1 MVFTWHFFRK
11 TKYSVMRFR
20 IIYLLFSF
28 LILLG
33 CKTENRNSELPL
45 GNAEELS
52 IPSGLISYYKNV
64 DFSLQGEGL
73 KESLAITTIAKH
85 TRFLEYYERHR
96 YLYKADEDLSNSK
109 NVLLIYSGES
119 RDKREFYSGSN
130 NHNPQTFNTEHIY
143 PRSFIENTAEA
154 DLHHLRT
161 ADIKI
166 NAQRRNYR
174 YTSGSGKYH
183 LVSNNSWYPGDEW
196 VGDVSRMILY
206 LNLRYNE
213 DFKSVGNID
222 LFLKWNAQD
231 PISPIEIQRN
241 EIIFKAQ
248 GNRNPFI
255 DNPYLATLIWG
266 GPKAENSW

>member
-1 MVFTWHFFRK
+1 
-11 TKYSVMRFR
+11 MRVR
-20 IIYLLFSF
+20 SLYLVFSF
-28 LILLG
+28 LILAG
-33 CKTENRNSELPL
+33 CKSENRNTETAIE
-45 GNAEELS
+45 NAVELS

-96 YLYKADEDLSNSK
+96 YLYKADEDPSDSK

-119 RDKREFYSGSN
+119 RDKREYYSGSN
-130 NHNPQTFNTEHIY
+130 KYQPQTFNTEHVY

-161 ADIKI
+161 ADTKI
-166 NAQRRNYR
+166 NAQRRNYLF
-174 YTSGSGKYH
+174 TSGKGKYK

-196 VGDVSRMILY
+196 IGDVSRMIFY

-213 DFKSVGNID
+213 DFESVGNIE

-231 PISPIEIQRN
+231 PVSPIELQRN
-241 EIIFKAQ
+241 EVIFKAQ

-255 DNPYLATLIWG
+255 DNPYLASLIWG
-266 GPKAENSW
+266 GPSAENNWK